1 MANSNI
7 QALTLARSRPSAFK
21 GGEVDRYLSL
31 LENILQQFQSQTGT
45 SQTQVKGIPDVYG
58 VMSPAIS
65 ILNGDDHAEVLASG
79 AHTTS
84 GNEFVR
90 CTAATVVTLNATP
103 DDNESVFI
111 QVYGGHFIVEI
122 AGNINGSSSSF
133 IYANGDCVNIVY
145 LVEFN
150 QWVIQ

>member
-1 MANSNI
+1 MAGSNI
-7 QALTLARSRPSAFK
+7 QALTLARSRPNVFK

-31 LENILQQFQSQTGT
+31 LENILQQFQTQTGT
-45 SQTQVKGIPDVYG
+45 GQTQVKGIPDVYG
-58 VMSPAIS
+58 VVDLALSMTARGYSDIT
-65 ILNGDDHAEVLASG
+65 ASG

-90 CTAATVVTLNATP
+90 CTAATVVTLNVTP
-103 DDNESVFI
+103 DNNESVFI
-111 QVYGGHFIVEI
+111 QVYGGNFTVEI
-122 AGNINGSSSSF
+122 VGNINGTSSSF